1 MMISET
7 RCRLQTKQP
16 KIKGIWKS
24 IWEPGQ
30 VLPDTL
36 TVRLGPTCFSLLLL
50 LDFCSCFSNS
60 THLSFFQFDCLRLL
74 SPYSDISTG
83 HFVPAW
89 FAFAFW
95 FLPLGLPP
103 DYHGWWNNLAHLIL
117 PKDPS
122 ATCLTRRVPTF
133 SPPIRLAHIAPFMN
147 PI

>member
-1 MMISET
+1 MISET
-7 RCRLQTKQP
+7 RHRLQTKQP
-16 KIKGIWKS
+16 KIKDIWNS
-24 IWEPGQ
+24 IWQPGQ
-30 VLPDTL
+30 VLPGTL
-36 TVRLGPTCFSLLLL
+36 KFPLGPTCFSLLLL
-50 LDFCSCFSNS
+50 LDFCSCFS
-60 THLSFFQFDCLRLL
+60 TVPTYLSSSLL

-89 FAFAFW
+89 FAFAFR

-103 DYHGWWNNLAHLIL
+103 DYHGWWKNLAHLIL

-133 SPPIRLAHIAPFMN
+133 SPPMRLAHLAPFMN